1 MAEKSSQSLGC
12 SGEVHSDPEKKN
24 QNNRKSHCCKIC
36 RKIFAKK
43 SGLTCHMRLHTGEKP
58 YKCTECELK
67 FTHKSTLLH
76 HTRLHT
82 GEKPY
87 VCGICDKRFRQ
98 RSNYTLH
105 GKIHAKEKP
114 YKCIDCGKQFAQR
127 VHLTTHVRLHTGEK
141 PYTCDECDQ
150 KFFQKSHLT
159 RHTKNHKKRQTKY
172 CEDVSREA
180 GPSRNAKPRQIYGSD
195 TQSEEHFVTD
205 NNRCSHL
212 ERQNRFT
219 LKCEHCKKIFIK
231 KSHLRNHM
239 FIHTGEKPFSCTYCG
254 KKFAEK
260 SSVTRHQKI
269 HKEKKECSE
278 LSQHSSGHP
287 IATFSTQE
295 PGRIA
300 PHLMIGESKII
311 SLNCADANFKL
322 KTKCTMNMLSPMQE
336 DRYTPDAPCFSKVGA
351 TEYRLKSDGSKLHP
365 TKKDTNT
372 NNQTTNY
379 LTADTE
385 STKSKPVLDKL
396 IHRDPM
402 VGCHSHC
409 DNHSELLTSV
419 SKLKVSLDYDINKC
433 PSDLFT
439 INCNESSTKQV
450 KEEILMAEETF
461 KEEIDFFQED

>member
-1 MAEKSSQSLGC
+1 MAENSEN
-12 SGEVHSDPEKKN
+12 GEGHSDPEKKH
-24 QNNRKSHCCKIC
+24 QNDRKSHSCKIC
-36 RKIFAKK
+36 RKIFTKK
-43 SGLTCHMRLHTGEKP
+43 SSLTCHMRLHTGEKP

-87 VCGICDKRFRQ
+87 VCGICNKRFRQ

-105 GKIHAKEKP
+105 EKIHTKEKP

-150 KFFQKSHLT
+150 KFFQRSHLT

-172 CEDVSREA
+172 CDDVSRSA
-180 GPSRNAKPRQIYGSD
+180 GPSGNVKPRQTYASD
-195 TQSEEHFVTD
+195 KHSEEHSVTD
-205 NNRCSHL
+205 DNQYLHF

-231 KSHLRNHM
+231 KSHLRSHM

-260 SSVTRHQKI
+260 SSVRRHQKI
-269 HKEKKECSE
+269 HKEKKGCSE
-278 LSQHSSGHP
+278 LSHHSSGDP
-287 IATFSTQE
+287 ITTLSSDTRGPA
-295 PGRIA
+295 RIT
-300 PHLMIGESKII
+300 PHLTISESKMVAF
-311 SLNCADANFKL
+311 NNANANFRL
-322 KTKCTMNMLSPMQE
+322 ETKCTMNMLTPIQE
-336 DRYTPDAPCFSKVGA
+336 DRYTPDAPCFSEVGA
-351 TEYRLKSDGSKLHP
+351 TEYGFKSELHP
-365 TKKDTNT
+365 TKQTTNT
-372 NNQTTNY
+372 NNLTTNY

-385 STKSKPVLDKL
+385 NTKSKPVLDKL
-396 IHRDPM
+396 IHRDPL
-402 VGCHSHC
+402 VGCRSHC
-409 DNHSELLTSV
+409 DNHSELLASV
-419 SKLKVSLDYDINKC
+419 SKLKVSLDYDINKS

-439 INCNESSTKQV
+439 INCNESSIIQV
-450 KEEILMAEETF
+450 KDI
-461 KEEIDFFQED
+461 KEEIDFFQEDLDM

>member
-1 MAEKSSQSLGC
+1 MAEKPSQSLGYN
-12 SGEVHSDPEKKN
+12 GEVQSDPEKQN
-24 QNNRKSHCCKIC
+24 QNDRKSHCCKIC
-36 RKIFAKK
+36 RKIFTKK
-43 SGLTCHMRLHTGEKP
+43 SSLTCHMRLHTGEKP

-87 VCGICDKRFRQ
+87 VCGICNKRFRQ

-105 GKIHAKEKP
+105 GKIHTKEKP
-114 YKCIDCGKQFAQR
+114 YKCNDCGKQFAQR

-150 KFFQKSHLT
+150 KFFQRSHLT

-172 CEDVSREA
+172 CEDVSRSA
-180 GPSRNAKPRQIYGSD
+180 GPSRNAKPRQIYPSD
-195 TQSEEHFVTD
+195 KHSEEHSATD
-205 NNRCSHL
+205 NNQCLHF

-260 SSVTRHQKI
+260 SSVRRHQKI
-269 HKEKKECSE
+269 HKEKKGCSE
-278 LSQHSSGHP
+278 LSQHRSEHP
-287 IATFSTQE
+287 IATLSSDTQG
-295 PGRIA
+295 PARIT
-300 PHLMIGESKII
+300 PHLTIGESKM
-311 SLNCADANFKL
+311 LAFNNADANFKL
-322 KTKCTMNMLSPMQE
+322 E
-336 DRYTPDAPCFSKVGA
+336 ACFTEVEV
-351 TEYRLKSDGSKLHP
+351 TEYGLKSGGSKLHP
-365 TKKDTNT
+365 TKKTTNT

-385 STKSKPVLDKL
+385 NTKSKPVLDKL
-396 IHRDPM
+396 IPM
-402 VGCHSHC
+402 VGCRSHC
-409 DNHSELLTSV
+409 DNHSELLASV
-419 SKLKVSLDYDINKC
+419 SKLKVSLDSGINKS

-450 KEEILMAEETF
+450 KDI
-461 KEEIDFFQED
+461 KDEIDFFQEDLDV